1 MVTLSS
7 YSSYDDV
14 EHLSIFQIA
23 LQFTWENGRLPFLE
37 VFTDENNV
45 PLVQSG
51 DSYMLKPNMRHNF

>member
-1 MVTLSS
+1 MATLSY

-14 EHLSIFQIA
+14 KHLCIFQIA
-23 LQFTWENGRLPFLE
+23 LQFIWENGRLPFLE
-37 VFTDENNV
+37 VFTDENV